1 MNDIF
6 SDVKR
11 NIDRKNK
18 LLFTRNS
25 PSLQPLR
32 DRMAI
37 QPRRTLVMW
46 ALESARVPLLRLQD
60 RYPEEERPRICLER
74 CDEWA
79 QGAVKMPEA
88 KRAILDAHAASKE
101 IADPAYA
108 ALCQA
113 VGHAGAT
120 VHVGTHALGLP
131 IYELTALVYEYGRMD
146 FTSHA
151 RKRIKEY
158 HHRLDYWIEHTDT
171 CDREWAEF
179 LR

>member
-79 QGAVKMPEA
+79 QELSRCRKQREPSWMRMP
-88 KRAILDAHAASKE
+88 
-101 IADPAYA
+101 
-108 ALCQA
+108 
-113 VGHAGAT
+113 
-120 VHVGTHALGLP
+120 LP
-131 IYELTALVYEYGRMD
+131 
-146 FTSHA
+146 
-151 RKRIKEY
+151 KK
-158 HHRLDYWIEHTDT
+158 
-171 CDREWAEF
+171 
-179 LR
+179 